1 MNVHIEELTTKDEL
15 LAAYPLIKYLRPNL
29 DEQLYIEYLHEM
41 LPMGYRVF
49 GLYEDDKLVSTVLVI
64 KRIDWYYGKYVWM
77 YGLATAADKRS
88 RGYGKMLTDFVK
100 NWAREQNFDWVGVAS
115 DMDRAGA
122 HKFYEEKANF
132 KRTHLVFGEKIN

>member
-1 MNVHIEELTTKDEL
+1 MNVHIEELTTRDEL

-29 DEQLYIEYLHEM
+29 DENLYLEYLHEM

-77 YGLATAADKRS
+77 YGLSTAEDKRS
-88 RGYGKMLTDFVK
+88 RGYGKMLADFVK
-100 NWAREQNFDWVGVAS
+100 NWAKEQGFDWVGVAS
-115 DMDRAGA
+115 DIERKEA
-122 HKFYEEKANF
+122 HKFYQEKAEF
-132 KRTHLVFGEKIN
+132 KQTHLVFGEKII

>member
-1 MNVHIEELTTKDEL
+1 MNVHIEELTTREEL

-29 DEQLYIEYLHEM
+29 DEKLYIEYLHEM

-49 GLYEDDKLVSTVLVI
+49 GLYEDEVLVSTVLVI

-77 YGLATAADKRS
+77 YGLSTAADKRS

-100 NWAREQNFDWVGVAS
+100 AWAKEQGFDWVGVAS
-115 DMDRAGA
+115 DVERKEA
-122 HKFYEEKANF
+122 HKFYQEKADF
-132 KRTHLVFGEKIN
+132 RQTHLVFGERIL